1 MNQLVYFTPLGKLIG
16 VLAVLMFVWVVGLWI
31 SSRPKHN
38 GRRTYGVFGYQWQ
51 FNAVFMII
59 EAGMWF
65 LLPTISVLHTDAEQ
79 DNHDVDYWSID
90 FTWLKYVI
98 SFEILRR

>member
-1 MNQLVYFTPLGKLIG
+1 MNQLVYFTPFDKLVG
-16 VLAVLMFVWVVGLWI
+16 VLAVLIFVWVVGLWI

-38 GRRTYGVFGYQWQ
+38 GRRVFEAFGYQWK
-51 FNAVFMII
+51 FNALFII
-59 EAGMWF
+59 IQAGVWY
-65 LLPTISVLHTDAEQ
+65 LLPTISILHSDTEQ
-79 DNHDVDYWSID
+79 DGHDVDYWSID